1 MLIIYYR
8 EVILI
13 NDKIENSNCS
23 LPTEV
28 DMVLMSN
35 KTKSSRPLLFV
46 KVQIQ
51 RDEKSGEKSFS
62 VLPFCVLL
70 SLLKYSWPNAS

>member
-1 MLIIYYR
+1 MTKLRIQTVVYQF
-8 EVILI
+8 
-13 NDKIENSNCS
+13 
-23 LPTEV
+23 TEV

-51 RDEKSGEKSFS
+51 RDEKSGEKVFLFFLF
-62 VLPFCVLL
+62 VFCFRYQNIHGQMRVSGQLGGG
-70 SLLKYSWPNAS
+70 

>member
-1 MLIIYYR
+1 M
-8 EVILI
+8 I
-13 NDKIENSNCS
+13 NEKIENSNCS

-51 RDEKSGEKSFS
+51 REEKSGEKSFS
-62 VLPFCVLL
+62 VLLFCVLL